1 MIQDFRVCATS
12 ALVALSLGLA
22 ACNEGGVLD
31 HDHISNNHATI
42 EHHINHLHRRR

>member
-1 MIQDFRVCATS
+1 MTQDFRVCATS

-22 ACNEGGVLD
+22 ACNGGFVLD
-31 HDHISNNHATI
+31 HISTNHVTI